1 MPQLLQDLVFVLI
14 VSLCFVGFLRCTRA
28 VLAHRS
34 GDRDTSAAG
43 HGE

>member
-1 MPQLLQDLVFVLI
+1 MLQLLQDLVFILI

-28 VLAHRS
+28 VLAHR
-34 GDRDTSAAG
+34 GGKRNTSATG

>member
-1 MPQLLQDLVFVLI
+1 MPQLLQDLVFILI

-28 VLAHRS
+28 ALARRDGKRS
-34 GDRDTSAAG
+34 TSATG